1 MSSPDRRKALALI
14 ACAPLGACGFSP
26 ASVGSG
32 GAGSY
37 FGQFEVQVA
46 GGREGFVLES
56 ALLDKL
62 GAPVGSPP
70 YRLVVGLEFETFET
84 AAPGATGVGR
94 QALDG
99 TAKFEVID
107 LADGSILLSDKVSSW
122 TSWKETRQ
130 TAATLA
136 ARRDAEDRVLMQL
149 AYRIVEQITVFD
161 ESWMH

>member
-1 MSSPDRRKALALI
+1 MSSPGRRKALALI

-26 ASVGSG
+26 ASIGNG

-62 GAPVGSPP
+62 GAPVGSPR
-70 YRLVVGLEFETFET
+70 YRLVVGLEFGTLET
-84 AAPGATGVGR
+84 AAPGATGDSR
-94 QALDG
+94 RALDG
-99 TAKFEVID
+99 TAKFEIID

-122 TSWKETRQ
+122 TSWKETRR

-161 ESWMH
+161 GSWRR